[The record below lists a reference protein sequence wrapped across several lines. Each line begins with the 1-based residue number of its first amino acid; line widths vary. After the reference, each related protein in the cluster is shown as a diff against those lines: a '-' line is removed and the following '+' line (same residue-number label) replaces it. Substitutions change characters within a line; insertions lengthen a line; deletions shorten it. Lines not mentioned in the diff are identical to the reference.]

1 MAMRRLATLMLCAA
15 AAIHAF
21 AVDPN
26 NGASPLRFGDDR
38 IWFDADALP
47 VGPSQP
53 AAPGPGA
60 EPASTPPAPP
70 AEPALATSTPEPP
83 VASIAAPAPAAPAD
97 RPIELNPARAA
108 EIDASAQQVLARVGQ
123 ADDVAAA
130 SSSEGA
136 AARAGTGSWL
146 RSGLSLLGVIGLIL
160 LLAWGYR
167 LASRR
172 GDLLPLPGRNR
183 RSYLIDIV
191 ARKPLTPKQS
201 LALVRLGP
209 RLVLVGVGPEQVTTL
224 DVIDDPKLA
233 AQLLGDAARDQADS
247 RAADFA
253 RTLEEESRTFA
264 VVDEDTTALAFAGGD
279 ERDEPAP
286 APEWQQA
293 LARLRRRL
301 KSAS

>member
-1 MAMRRLATLMLCAA
+1 MFCAA
-15 AAIHAF
+15 AAVHAF
-21 AVDPN
+21 AADPTS
-26 NGASPLRFGDDR
+26 GESPLRFGDDR

-53 AAPGPGA
+53 AAPDPA
-60 EPASTPPAPP
+60 IEPARTPPAPP
-70 AEPALATSTPEPP
+70 ADPAPDTSTPEPP
-83 VASIAAPAPAAPAD
+83 ASRPAEPESTTPAASAD
-97 RPIELNPARAA
+97 RPLEVDPARAA
-108 EIDASAQQVLARVGQ
+108 EIDASAEQVLARVGQ
-123 ADDVAAA
+123 TDDTASASATAGESTRSGAD
-130 SSSEGA
+130 
-136 AARAGTGSWL
+136 SWL

-183 RSYLIDIV
+183 RSYLIDVV

-209 RLVLVGVGPEQVTTL
+209 RLVLVGVGPERVSTL

-233 AQLLGDAARDQADS
+233 AQLLGEAARDQADS
-247 RAADFA
+247 HAADFS

-264 VVDEDTTALAFAGGD
+264 VVDDDTTALAFAGDD
-279 ERDEPAP
+279 EHDPPEPA
-286 APEWQQA
+286 AEWQQA